1 MKQNNGDDP
10 AKNLDQIPYKHSECS
25 EIDIACI
32 DSGSSQSFSSS
43 SSSKKPKKD
52 VNEPELAEKPKRK
65 VKFANHQQSE
75 A

>member
-1 MKQNNGDDP
+1 MKPNNGDDQ
-10 AKNLDQIPYKHSECS
+10 AKDFDKIPYEHSECS

-52 VNEPELAEKPKRK
+52 VNEPKI
-65 VKFANHQQSE
+65 V
-75 A
+75 